1 MIAPPAP
8 LTNTLLQQSRAPR
21 GHNERIPCIKTE
33 RVKCMSSNPASESVT
48 ASRTVT
54 NVQSALRTR
63 LPVAF
68 IAFATAYMLLDAAG
82 IQGYWMPSLKAL
94 PIALLGVLALQQLR
108 GLTRTLTLAALC
120 FSALGD
126 VLLALEFPNQF
137 VFGLGAFLLAQLLY
151 AANFLRAANFRS
163 RRFALRGL
171 PVLLAALLLAQ
182 LLLPAAGELALAVLV
197 YLSAIVA
204 MALSAA
210 AHRGDSALLFA
221 GAATFMVSDALIAV
235 NKFLLPLPL
244 AGTAIMLTYYGAQM
258 MLLYGI
264 GRARA

>member
-1 MIAPPAP
+1 MPTDTTSAD
-8 LTNTLLQQSRAPR
+8 NTTHTSLQA
-21 GHNERIPCIKTE
+21 
-33 RVKCMSSNPASESVT
+33 
-48 ASRTVT
+48 
-54 NVQSALRTR
+54 ALHTR
-63 LPVAF
+63 LPIAFVAF
-68 IAFATAYMLLDAAG
+68 AAAYMLLDAAA

-126 VLLALEFPNQF
+126 VLLALQFPQQF

-151 AANFLRAANFRS
+151 AANFLRHADFRS
-163 RRFALRGL
+163 RRFVLRGL
-171 PVLLAALLLAQ
+171 PVLVAALLLARW
-182 LLLPAAGELALAVLV
+182 LLPAAGELAAAVLV
-197 YLSAIVA
+197 YLAAIVA

-221 GAATFMVSDALIAV
+221 GAVTFMLSDALIAV
-235 NKFLLPLPL
+235 NKFLQPLPL

>member
-1 MIAPPAP
+1 M
-8 LTNTLLQQSRAPR
+8 TSD
-21 GHNERIPCIKTE
+21 
-33 RVKCMSSNPASESVT
+33 T
-48 ASRTVT
+48 AGADSATRS
-54 NVQSALRTR
+54 NVQAALHTR
-63 LPVAF
+63 LPLAFVAF
-68 IAFATAYMLLDAAG
+68 AAAYMVLDAAG
-82 IQGYWMPSLKAL
+82 IQGSWMVSLKAL
-94 PIALLGVLALQQLR
+94 PIALLGLLALQRLR
-108 GLTRTLTLAALC
+108 GLTRTLTLVALC

-126 VLLALEFPNQF
+126 VLLALEFPQQF
-137 VFGLGAFLLAQLLY
+137 VFGLGAFLLAQLVY
-151 AANFLRAANFRS
+151 AANFLRRADFRC

-182 LLLPAAGELALAVLV
+182 LLLPPAGELAAAVLV
-197 YLSAIVA
+197 YLAAIVA

-221 GAATFMVSDALIAV
+221 GAVTFMVSDTLIAV
-235 NKFLLPLPL
+235 NKFLQPLPL

>member
-1 MIAPPAP
+1 MP
-8 LTNTLLQQSRAPR
+8 TDT
-21 GHNERIPCIKTE
+21 GT
-33 RVKCMSSNPASESVT
+33 T
-48 ASRTVT
+48 AST
-54 NVQSALRTR
+54 NHTSLQAALRTR
-63 LPVAF
+63 LP
-68 IAFATAYMLLDAAG
+68 IAFVALAAAYMLLDAAG

-94 PIALLGVLALQQLR
+94 PIALLGLLALQQLQ

-126 VLLALEFPNQF
+126 VLLALEFAQQF
-137 VFGLGAFLLAQLLY
+137 VFGLGAFLVAQLLY
-151 AANFLRAANFRS
+151 AANFLRAADFRS

-171 PVLLAALLLAQ
+171 PVLAAALLLAQ
-182 LLLPAAGELALAVLV
+182 LLLPAAGELAAAVMV
-197 YLSAIVA
+197 YLAAILA

-221 GAATFMVSDALIAV
+221 GALTFMVSDALIAV
-235 NKFLLPLPL
+235 NKFLFPLPL
-244 AGTAIMLTYYGAQM
+244 AGTAIMFTYYGAQM